1 VAEVHD
7 LAEVAL
13 EHDHDAFTDVVCVHF
28 CPFRTVRAS
37 VDSSRG
43 GERSPGTSKQQHATG
58 DTLARR
64 GERNVRLKLILLAG
78 ALVAMACRPGREAQT
93 TDATGDIPVG
103 VYGALTGDQAAFG
116 SSTVQGAR
124 IAADEINAAGG
135 INGRKIQLLVED
147 DQGRPEEAA
156 TVVTK
161 LITGSNVVALI
172 GENSSNQ
179 SLAAAPIAQANG
191 VPMISPS
198 STNPAVT
205 EKGEYIFRVCFTDPY
220 QGEAL
225 ATFARQNLKLNT
237 AAILVDQKNDY
248 SVGLAGVFRKQFEAQ
263 GGRIVGQQSYSG
275 GDSEFRPQ
283 LTALRETKPEALFIP
298 GFYTEVGQIAI
309 QARDLGL
316 TVPLLG
322 GDGWDS
328 PTVIQ
333 IGGRSVEGAY
343 FSDHYFVGDTRP
355 VVQKFVTE
363 YEKRHGKKPEAT
375 AALGY
380 DAVYLFAEAAKRAG
394 SLDRKAIRDQ
404 IAATKDYQGV
414 SGTITMGPDRNPIKP
429 VAMIKIENG
438 VMNFAGWVSPGR

>member
-1 VAEVHD
+1 MKRWF
-7 LAEVAL
+7 LAA
-13 EHDHDAFTDVVCVHF
+13 A
-28 CPFRTVRAS
+28 
-37 VDSSRG
+37 
-43 GERSPGTSKQQHATG
+43 
-58 DTLARR
+58 
-64 GERNVRLKLILLAG
+64 LLA
-78 ALVAMACRPGREAQT
+78 AACRPGREAQT
-93 TDATGDIPVG
+93 TDAAGDIPVG

-116 SSTVQGAR
+116 TSTVHGVR
-124 IAADEINAAGG
+124 IAAEEINAAGG
-135 INGRKIQLLVED
+135 VLGRKVRLIVED
-147 DQGRPEEAA
+147 DQGRAEEAA
-156 TVVTK
+156 SVVTK
-161 LITGSNVVALI
+161 LITASNVAVLV

-220 QGEAL
+220 QGKAL
-225 ATFARQNLKLNT
+225 AAFARRNLKLET
-237 AAILVDQKNDY
+237 AAILQDQKNDY
-248 SVGLAGVFRKQFEAQ
+248 SVGLAEVFRRELEAA
-263 GGRIVGQQSYSG
+263 GGRIVAQQSYTG
-275 GDSEFRPQ
+275 GDTEFRPQ
-283 LTALRETKPEALFIP
+283 LTAIRRANPQALFIP
-298 GFYTEVGQIAI
+298 GFYTDVGQIAI

-333 IGGRSVEGAY
+333 IGGKAIEGSY

-355 VVQKFVTE
+355 VVQQFVTK
-363 YEKRHGKKPEAT
+363 YEQRHGKKPEAT

-380 DAVYLFAEAAKRAG
+380 DALYIWANAARRANTV
-394 SLDRKAIRDQ
+394 DRKAVRDQ

-414 SGTITMGPDRNPIKP
+414 SGTISMGPDRNPIKP

-438 VMNFAGWVSPGR
+438 QMNFAGWVQP